1 MFSSRRASSSPRHP
15 ALIALLLLCTMTVS
29 NLVLAQS
36 HADPRWVSTWA
47 TSPSTLFDS
56 GEDVPEL
63 NNQTI
68 RLIAHT
74 SAGGSSLRLRLANY
88 HGEKALKVGAVAV
101 ALQTE
106 ADAINPD
113 SSKPVT
119 FGGKADI
126 TIARGAVV
134 ISDPIAFEVPAL
146 ANLAVS
152 IYVPEPSGFVTAHR
166 LSNQANYISGT
177 GNQVTATT
185 LTDVTESAAW
195 SLLTAIDVI
204 STESPGT
211 IAVVGDSITD
221 GWGSTASAN
230 QRWPNHFA
238 RRLFADDSIPDY
250 AIANAGISGN
260 QVTTEG
266 IATFGENLQARFERD
281 VLALSKVTHMVLME
295 GINDIGMSSRSGTLI
310 SAEAII
316 SGYRQIIARAQARG
330 IKVIGAT
337 LTPYEGAAYYT
348 PEGEQVRQTVNAYIR
363 SGGEF
368 DGVIDFEKAVQ
379 DPANPIHILPGFTA
393 DNLHP
398 NDDGY
403 KAMADVINLDLFR

>member
-1 MFSSRRASSSPRHP
+1 MLSLFRASSSAQHP
-15 ALIALLLLCTMTVS
+15 TLIALLLFTSMAIS
-29 NLVLAQS
+29 NLVLAQYHS
-36 HADPRWVSTWA
+36 DPRWVSSWA
-47 TSPSTLFDS
+47 TSPSTLSDS

-74 SAGGSSLRLRLANY
+74 SAGGSTLRLRLANY

-101 ALQTE
+101 ALQSE
-106 ADAINPD
+106 ADAIKPD
-113 SSKPVT
+113 STTPVT

-146 ANLAVS
+146 GNLAVS

-177 GNQVTATT
+177 GNQVAATT
-185 LTDVTESAAW
+185 LTDATESAAW

-204 STESPGT
+204 STESPST

-238 RRLFADDSIPDY
+238 RRLFADNSIPDY

-260 QVTTEG
+260 RVTTEAS
-266 IATFGENLQARFERD
+266 ATFGENLQARFERD

-295 GINDIGMSSRSGTLI
+295 GINDIGMSARGGTLI
-310 SAEAII
+310 AADEII

-337 LTPYEGAAYYT
+337 LTPYEGAVYYT
-348 PEGEQVRQTVNAYIR
+348 PEGEQVRQAVNAFIR
-363 SGGEF
+363 NGGEF

-379 DPANPIHILPGFTA
+379 DPANPSRILPSFTA
-393 DNLHP
+393 DNLHL
-398 NDDGY
+398 NDEGY
-403 KAMADVINLDLFR
+403 KAMADVINLDLLR